1 MYDLFKQNGIDVSIT
16 RDSDT
21 TLSPT
26 ERVDKILSF
35 YGDNEDVI
43 IISNHINAG
52 GRVSKIVMDKIYWCI
67 TS

>member
-16 RDSDT
+16 RNSDT

-52 GRVSKIVMDKIYWCI
+52 GRVSKIVMDEIY
-67 TS
+67 